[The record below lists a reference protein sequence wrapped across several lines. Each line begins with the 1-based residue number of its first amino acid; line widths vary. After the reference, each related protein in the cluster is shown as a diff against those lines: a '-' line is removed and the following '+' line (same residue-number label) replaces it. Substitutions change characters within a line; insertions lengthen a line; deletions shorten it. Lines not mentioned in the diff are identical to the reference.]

1 MCKISP
7 SSLRPTMMRWFDGL
21 EQDSIHSY
29 NQLIRAFEA
38 QFVIC
43 SKTPK
48 SFDSLL
54 TMSMKEGETF
64 KAYLNCYW
72 ELYNEIVGDNGGIT
86 ASNFKV
92 ELPINSEMRALLALK
107 PITDMHKLMELVEE
121 YKRLEDDQLQ

>member
-1 MCKISP
+1 MCKICP

-29 NQLIRAFEA
+29 NELIRAFEA

-54 TMSMKEGETF
+54 TMSMKEGETL

-72 ELYNEIVGDNGGIT
+72 ELYNEIGGYNGGIT

-92 ELPINSEMRALLALK
+92 ELPINFEMRALLALK